1 MGMMKIYDLT
11 QCEQLNGSFLVSQF
25 FTSVI
30 FRQTVTCNHDNFY
43 NCKIDSIESAQDR
56 VRRGDEADRAEGD
69 LRQDR
74 LPAAEGRVQEEDQGG
89 LQVGLIRWI
98 SAVQITSYKLLR
110 LNVCTGP
117 TT

>member
-1 MGMMKIYDLT
+1 M
-11 QCEQLNGSFLVSQF
+11 
-25 FTSVI
+25 
-30 FRQTVTCNHDNFY
+30 TCKCDNFY
-43 NCKIDSIESAQDR
+43 TCKNGSIESAQDR